1 VFGQDGPY
9 SPRTGLDRLG
19 IAYGGLLDV
28 TGYADRPPVRP
39 GVSISDYLTGTFAAE
54 AVLAA
59 LYRRDRPGGTGTGG
73 VVDAPL
79 YGSILRVM
87 EWTVAAQDRLGL
99 TRGREGNRM
108 STSAPIDNYPTADG
122 RYVCVVGGS
131 DANFRRLCAAMGTPD
146 LADDPQWRT
155 LAQRAARSDEI
166 NDVVA
171 AWTMSLTAAEIEAAC
186 VAHEVPVGTAYSAAD
201 MVADPHFA
209 ARGDLVTVDDPVAGP
224 LKQQAPYPRRVGEKP
239 EAPTGAPRL
248 GEHTTEVLTEL
259 GLDDAELARLSE
271 AKVI

>member
-1 VFGQDGPY
+1 MFGQDGPY

-19 IAYGGLLDV
+19 IAYGGLLEL

-87 EWTVAAQDRLGL
+87 EWTVAGTGPAGHH
-99 TRGREGNRM
+99 RGREGNRM

-131 DANFRRLCAAMGTPD
+131 DANFRRLCAAMGRPE
-146 LADDPQWRT
+146 LADDPRW
-155 LAQRAARSDEI
+155 SD
-166 NDVVA
+166 A
-171 AWTMSLTAAEIEAAC
+171 
-186 VAHEVPVGTAYSAAD
+186 G
-201 MVADPHFA
+201 A
-209 ARGDLVTVDDPVAGP
+209 ARGTLRRDQRPRRGVDDVADRGRGRGRMRR
-224 LKQQAPYPRRVGEKP
+224 PRGAGGHRLR
-239 EAPTGAPRL
+239 ARPTCWRTRTSRHAA
-248 GEHTTEVLTEL
+248 T
-259 GLDDAELARLSE
+259 S
-271 AKVI
+271 